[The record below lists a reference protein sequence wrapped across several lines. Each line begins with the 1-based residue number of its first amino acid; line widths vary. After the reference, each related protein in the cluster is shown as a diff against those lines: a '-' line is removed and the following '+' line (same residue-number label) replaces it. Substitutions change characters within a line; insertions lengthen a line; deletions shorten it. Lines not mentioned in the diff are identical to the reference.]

1 MATLNT
7 RLTLIQ
13 RISQSQDEK
22 SWEEFVYYY
31 KRYLY
36 VVVRNM
42 NIAHHDC
49 EEIVQT
55 VMLKVWDKLRD
66 FQYHPSKGKFRYWL
80 CTIARNAVV
89 DFIRRQQSQQRRRDG
104 LQQEKEIDNLNNIE
118 LPAVEEIAERE
129 WQNYIANMAL
139 EKVRE
144 TANEKHVNCFLLYS
158 EGKSISEVSQELKLS
173 ENSVYVYK
181 AKIQDAILKEM
192 KRLDH
197 DIG

>member
-13 RISQSQDEK
+13 KISQTQDEN
-22 SWEEFVYYY
+22 SWEEFVHYY

-42 NIAHHDC
+42 NISHHDT
-49 EEIVQT
+49 EELIQT
-55 VMLKVWDKLRD
+55 VMLKVWDKLKD

-80 CTIARNAVV
+80 CTIARNSVV
-89 DFIRRQQSQQRRRDG
+89 DFIRRSQSQQRRRDG
-104 LQQEKEIDNLNNIE
+104 LKQEKEVDNLNNIE

-129 WQNYIANMAL
+129 WQNYIANLAL
-139 EKVRE
+139 ESTKKQF
-144 TANEKHVNCFLLYS
+144 NEKHVNCFLLYS
-158 EGKSISEVSQELKLS
+158 EGKTIAEVAEALSLS
-173 ENSVYVYK
+173 ENSVYIYK
-181 AKIQDAILKEM
+181 AKVQESIVREM

-197 DIG
+197 EIG